1 VTFVYFLISNL
12 AFGVTQGP
20 WSEDPPDP
28 TRVSPFEVPDEGP
41 PSLPV
46 CTEGTLPHGVELPT
60 VDDLLHRND
69 ARRSWGTQELIDTI
83 LVGTQEVAWKLP
95 DADPVFIGDMSR
107 RFGGRLGP
115 HREHQSGLD
124 ADIGLFTTGHHQPAA
139 FFEVVPSS
147 DLDAEAT
154 FTFFQALIAT
164 GRVGYI
170 LLDPSLIAKLRHYA
184 QKNTT
189 LTAAEIDAIF
199 APNGGDWRVKSIVR
213 PATGHR
219 NHFHLH
225 VACQK
230 PQ

>member
-1 VTFVYFLISNL
+1 VGLALLFITNL
-12 AFGVTQGP
+12 AFAVTQGP
-20 WSEDPPDP
+20 WPEDPPDP
-28 TRVSPFEVPDEGP
+28 NRMSPFEVPNEGP

-46 CTEGTLPHGVELPT
+46 CTDGFLPHGVELPELA
-60 VDDLLHRND
+60 DLLHRND

-107 RFGGRLGP
+107 RQGGRLGP
-115 HREHQSGLD
+115 HIEHQSGLD
-124 ADIGLFTTGHHQPAA
+124 ADIGLFTEGHHQPAA
-139 FFEVVPSS
+139 YFEVVQPR

-154 FTFFQALIAT
+154 FTFFKALIDT

-170 LLDPSLIAKLRHYA
+170 LLDPQLISRLRRYA
-184 QKNTT
+184 QQHTT
-189 LTAAEIDAIF
+189 LTASEIDAIF
-199 APNGGDWRVKSIVR
+199 APNGGDWHVKSVVR
-213 PATGHR
+213 PASGHR

-230 PQ
+230 PK